1 MHTRIYLRSIAPTQ
15 RWEVPPM
22 PNRPIMIAVSLL
34 VPVTAASA
42 AELQVG
48 RHEVLLDL
56 HGYNSGGTVVVP
68 LAPLIHW
75 LGATVT
81 DAGEW
86 TAVSR
91 GSNVVYL
98 QLPGN
103 RSDGMGALVGLRDV
117 AERLGAGVRFRAW
130 DSEEGGT
137 LGHIPHVEI
146 TDGDRLTRIIVH
158 AVPPD
163 QVTELLRSV
172 DSGGRCTAYLL
183 QVTAAAGD
191 WMKTHE
197 PQWRDQFGFEESY
210 VTGVL
215 HRLDGRWQYALR
227 SSKVSH
233 SAEELAEA
241 GVPLEIAR
249 SLQMEIEE

>member
-1 MHTRIYLRSIAPTQ
+1 
-15 RWEVPPM
+15 M

-48 RHEVLLDL
+48 RHEGPLDL

-146 TDGDRLTRIIVH
+146 TDGDRLTRIMVH

-241 GVPLEIAR
+241 GVPLEIVR

>member
-1 MHTRIYLRSIAPTQ
+1 MRNCSA
-15 RWEVPPM
+15 
-22 PNRPIMIAVSLL
+22 MIVISLL
-34 VPVTAASA
+34 LLVAAVSA
-42 AELQVG
+42 AELQAG

-68 LAPLIHW
+68 LAPLVHW
-75 LGATVT
+75 LGAIVT

-91 GSNVVYL
+91 GDHVVYL
-98 QLPGN
+98 QLPGS
-103 RSDGMGALVGLRDV
+103 RDDGMGALVSLRDV
-117 AERLGAGVRFRAW
+117 AERLGASVRFRAW
-130 DSEEGGT
+130 DSAEGRL
-137 LGHIPHVEI
+137 LGHMPHVEI
-146 TDGDRLTRIIVH
+146 TDGDRLARIIVH
-158 AVPPD
+158 AAPPD
-163 QVTELLRSV
+163 QVSEILRSV

-183 QVTAAAGD
+183 QVTATAGD
-191 WMKTHE
+191 WAKTHE

-233 SAEELAEA
+233 SAGELAEA
-241 GVPLEIAR
+241 GVSIETAR
-249 SLQMEIEE
+249 SLQMEIED